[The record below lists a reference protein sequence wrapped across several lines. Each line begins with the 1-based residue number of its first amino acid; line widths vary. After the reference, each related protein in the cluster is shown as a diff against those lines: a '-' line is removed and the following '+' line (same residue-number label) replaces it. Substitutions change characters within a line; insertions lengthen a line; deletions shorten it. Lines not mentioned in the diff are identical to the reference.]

1 MNKVKWG
8 ILGTGAMAAIFA
20 EALKGCEDAEL
31 YAAASRNE
39 EKAALFAEKYGFGK
53 SIGGY
58 ELLAADP
65 EVDII
70 YIATPMSSHYDD
82 TMMCLRRGKKV
93 LCEKSAA
100 LNSSQ
105 LDDMITLAKEKKLFF
120 MEAMWTKCRPS
131 YRKAKQWAESGRI
144 GKMNAVKADFCNIVP
159 YDGNSRLFRSDCG
172 GGALLDLGVYPITL
186 AADFLGNYPC
196 EIKSNA
202 VISRGVDISD
212 SISLVYPNGA
222 YADISAG
229 FVTDTGNRAAVL
241 GSDGF
246 IIFEGG
252 FVWSTAVT
260 LYDKNGTVIEK
271 FDYSNK
277 VNGYEYEIE
286 EVHECISEGLS
297 ESSIVKHCDT
307 LAVMKI
313 MDTCRGQWGLT
324 FPAE

>member
-1 MNKVKWG
+1 MNKIRWG
-8 ILGTGAMAAIFA
+8 ILGTGAMAKMFA
-20 EALKGCEDAEL
+20 EALRGCEDAEN
-31 YAAASRNE
+31 YAVASRSE
-39 EKAALFAEKYGFGK
+39 EKAVEFAGKYGFKKGVG
-53 SIGGY
+53 SY

-82 TMMCLRRGKKV
+82 TMMCLRRGKRV

-105 LDDMITLAKEKKLFF
+105 LDDMITLAEEKKLFF
-120 MEAMWTKCRPS
+120 MEAMWTRLRPS
-131 YRKAKQWAESGRI
+131 YRKAKEWADSERI
-144 GKMNAVKADFCNIVP
+144 GKVISVKADFCNVVP
-159 YDGNSRLFRSDCG
+159 YDENSRLFRPDCG

-196 EIKSNA
+196 DLKSCA
-202 VISRGVDISD
+202 DISRGVDISNCVQ
-212 SISLVYPNGA
+212 LTYQGGA
-222 YADISAG
+222 YADISSSFVSSAG
-229 FVTDTGNRAAVL
+229 NSAAVI

-260 LYDKNGTVIEK
+260 LYDKNGKTAET
-271 FDYSNK
+271 FDYKNR
-277 VNGYEYEIE
+277 VNGYEYEID
-286 EVHECISEGLS
+286 EVHSCIRNGSS
-297 ESSIVKHCDT
+297 ESSIVKHGDT

-313 MDTCRGQWGLT
+313 MDSCREQWGLVY
-324 FPAE
+324 PVE